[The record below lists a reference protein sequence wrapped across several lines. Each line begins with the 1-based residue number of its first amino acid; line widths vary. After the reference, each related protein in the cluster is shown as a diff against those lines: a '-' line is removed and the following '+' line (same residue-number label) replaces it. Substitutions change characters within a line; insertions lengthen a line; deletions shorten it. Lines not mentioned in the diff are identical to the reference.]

1 MLQAG
6 YRACYRLATGGLQ
19 GMLQADYRTCYRLA
33 TGHVTGGLKVPLMF
47 DNFLVVSFHFD
58 HSFIG
63 FDQSGFAL
71 LFGHRINLLFK
82 RMDAELLF

>member
-1 MLQAG
+1 VLQAG
-6 YRACYRLATGGLQ
+6 YRACYR
-19 GMLQADYRTCYRLA
+19 RA
-33 TGHVTGGLKVPLMF
+33 TGHVTGWLQGVLQAVYSLFTGGLKVPLMF

>member
-1 MLQAG
+1 MLQVGYRAG
-6 YRACYRLATGGLQ
+6 YRRI
-19 GMLQADYRTCYRLA
+19 
-33 TGHVTGGLKVPLMF
+33 TGHVTGWLQGVLQAVYSLFTGGLKVPLMF